1 MLPFLLKKKQETGVV
16 MKTRSPDEKPEEN
29 QEDDSGMEACAK
41 ELMSAVKADDHK
53 AVARIIKDMF
63 QIADSEPHEEGPHVE
78 PHSYQAQ
85 NIKAG
90 ENR

>member
-1 MLPFLLKKKQETGVV
+1 MLPILNKKKSQTGVIV
-16 MKTRSPDEKPEEN
+16 QQRAPDSKPEQN
-29 QEDDSGMEACAK
+29 QEDSSGLEIAAKDLLNAVEAKDIKGIA
-41 ELMSAVKADDHK
+41 EALKA
-53 AVARIIKDMF
+53 AF
-63 QIADSEPHEEGPHVE
+63 QIADSEPHEEGE